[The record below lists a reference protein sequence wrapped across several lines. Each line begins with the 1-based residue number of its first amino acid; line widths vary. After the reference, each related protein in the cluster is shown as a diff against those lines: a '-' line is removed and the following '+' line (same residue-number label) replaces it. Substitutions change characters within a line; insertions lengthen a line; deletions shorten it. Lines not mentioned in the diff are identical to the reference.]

1 MNLLFWS
8 LHIESLE
15 QYTSLANFVAGHEAA
30 FLTFLL
36 VDLLL
41 LLVDL
46 DAFAA
51 HILTVLQGDF
61 DAELIKLHLLVVVEL
76 TVLESCVVLLEFL
89 KESVSHFIFNNKL

>member
-1 MNLLFWS
+1 MHCIDSTQRLYISLSELNLLFWS

-15 QYTSLANFVAGHEAA
+15 QYTSLANLVAGHEAA

-46 DAFAA
+46 DAFSR
-51 HILTVLQGDF
+51 VD
-61 DAELIKLHLLVVVEL
+61 DVDD
-76 TVLESCVVLLEFL
+76 
-89 KESVSHFIFNNKL
+89 